1 MAKDN
6 IELKAQNEN
15 LQTKIQ
21 ESQEKCE
28 ENLKILCKAKK
39 NTDNVEQQVI
49 SLKRVNLELETT
61 IHSLE
66 KYQASRKSESSRRI
80 EENKSQTLHLNDNN
94 LSNTKKFEPVP
105 QSKDVPCLPAKEKS
119 LENMGKEKT

>member
-1 MAKDN
+1 MAKDK

-21 ESQEKCE
+21 ENQEKCE

-49 SLKRVNLELETT
+49 SLKRVLGVRDNY
-61 IHSLE
+61 SLL
-66 KYQASRKSESSRRI
+66 RKI
-80 EENKSQTLHLNDNN
+80 PSQ
-94 LSNTKKFEPVP
+94 
-105 QSKDVPCLPAKEKS
+105 
-119 LENMGKEKT
+119 

>member
-21 ESQEKCE
+21 ENQEKCE

-39 NTDNVEQQVI
+39 NTDKVEQQVI

-105 QSKDVPCLPAKEKS
+105 QSKDVPCLPAKS
-119 LENMGKEKT
+119 LCSK